1 MLCRTFDQRTDF
13 FQARLWLL
21 AIISS
26 SFTTAACWAQQQRA
40 TSPAPPAS
48 PIVVPVVEEVFA
60 ADGNRAPDFAWRDG
74 DGRRIRFSELT
85 RNRVVLLNFWATWCG
100 PCRRE
105 IPDLIEL
112 HHQLPSDKFLLVGI
126 SLDQGPNAQEKVRS
140 FLEARGVPY
149 LNLLGDVR
157 LADAYGNIMAIPTT
171 FIIDRNGR
179 IVERIVGARTK
190 EQFLQSLRKVLK

>member
-1 MLCRTFDQRTDF
+1 MLHQTFGQCTLLRH
-13 FQARLWLL
+13 LWLPVVASVSL
-21 AIISS
+21 
-26 SFTTAACWAQQQRA
+26 TTAACWAQQRA
-40 TSPAPPAS
+40 PSPSPSAS
-48 PIVVPVVEEVFA
+48 SIVVPVVEEVSGI
-60 ADGNRAPDFAWRDG
+60 DGHRAPDFAWRDG
-74 DGRRIRFSELT
+74 NGRRIRFSELA

-112 HHQLPSDKFLLVGI
+112 HRQLPPDKFLLIGI

-140 FLEARGVPY
+140 FLQARNVPY
-149 LNLLGDVR
+149 LNVLGNVQ

-171 FIIDRNGR
+171 FIIDSNGR